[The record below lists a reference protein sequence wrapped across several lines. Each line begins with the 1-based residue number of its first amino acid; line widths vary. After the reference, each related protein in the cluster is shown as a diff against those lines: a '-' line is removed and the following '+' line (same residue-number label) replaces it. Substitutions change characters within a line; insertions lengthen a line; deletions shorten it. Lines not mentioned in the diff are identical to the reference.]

1 MNTGQRQGIENSSCL
16 YTIQDDISGCS
27 YGELSPNALNM
38 PNSLRSGTERMKQP
52 QTSYVDGNQPASSG
66 GACVIEDMSMGNDG
80 QQILVSTTGQ
90 PVRVQRMTAGSR
102 AMQFVGSVSDES
114 FQFYLQVQMKR

>member
-1 MNTGQRQGIENSSCL
+1 MNTGQVQGIENSSCL
-16 YTIQDDISGCS
+16 YTIQDNIRGRSH
-27 YGELSPNALNM
+27 GEPLHNALNM
-38 PNSLRSGTERMKQP
+38 PNSLRSGTERTKQP
-52 QTSYVDGNQPASSG
+52 QTSYVDGHQPASSG

-102 AMQFVGSVSDES
+102 TMQFVGSVSDES